1 MGWLWR
7 EREESR
13 VPSGCRLQPWAA
25 DGTICW
31 LEKTGGGTGGEG
43 WVARVLC
50 KYLGDIQAES

>member
-1 MGWLWR
+1 M
-7 EREESR
+7 
-13 VPSGCRLQPWAA
+13 PSGCTPQPWAA

-50 KYLGDIQAES
+50 GTCCMFEILGRHPSGELSRQ